1 VAKVY
6 LETSFF
12 SACVSTRM
20 DPKTSGWRVT
30 SNEWWETEAKRHEL
44 FISAEVVRELAAPS
58 FPNRSKAMEMIRQ
71 TSVLA
76 LSDDVIDFAE
86 ILVNEKVM
94 PGPATEGDALHVAAA
109 TIHGMEYVLTWNVRH
124 LANPKKRTHFGIIC
138 MRLGLVAPML
148 ITADLLQ
155 EADDE

>member
-1 VAKVY
+1 
-6 LETSFF
+6 
-12 SACVSTRM
+12 
-20 DPKTSGWRVT
+20 
-30 SNEWWETEAKRHEL
+30 L

-109 TIHGMEYVLTWNVRH
+109 TIHGVEYVLTWNVRH